1 MTTYALQRK
10 EASSMAT
17 IRRGCSLAA
26 PSTTIR
32 RGSTP
37 LSVYKRGDDA
47 GAATRSW
54 CARRVRRAVRAAVED
69 AWGKR
74 PAVKVLVTQL
84 R

>member
-1 MTTYALQRK
+1 
-10 EASSMAT
+10 MAT

-32 RGSTP
+32 RGLDP
-37 LSVYKRGDDA
+37 AFRLQ
-47 GAATRSW
+47 
-54 CARRVRRAVRAAVED
+54 ARRRRRRRDKELVREAVRRAVRAAVED

-84 R
+84 HR